1 MNEDYAHLL
10 AIELTFDFRLLGLA
24 VKTKMAREDL
34 CLADVQRDARV
45 SRASVSRVTT
55 RLPIK
60 MVPVLRLCIWLD
72 ANPFEF
78 LRPMADVPREKVFH
92 GNTALKR
99 IENAREKAEGRDEQ
113 VTRLSARS
121 GEAAYGKERPA

>member
-1 MNEDYAHLL
+1 MNPDYAHLL
-10 AIELTFDFRLLGLA
+10 PVELTFDFRLLGLA
-24 VKTKMAREDL
+24 VRTKMAREQL
-34 CLADVQRDARV
+34 SLGDVQRAARV

-78 LRPMADVPREKVFH
+78 LRPMGETPRERLFH
-92 GNTALKR
+92 GNTQLKR
-99 IENAREKAEGRDEQ
+99 VENAREN
-113 VTRLSARS
+113 L
-121 GEAAYGKERPA
+121 EASQ